1 MIPLSS
7 YDIATINVLQKE
19 LTAPSITPT
28 YRKELENRLT
38 FLKNTHPPKTEHN
51 LNELPYNT

>member
-1 MIPLSS
+1 MISLSS
-7 YDIATINVLQKE
+7 YDIATITVLQKE

-38 FLKNTHPPKTEHN
+38 FLRNTHPPKTESN
-51 LNELPYNT
+51 LNELP

>member
-1 MIPLSS
+1 MISLSS

-28 YRKELENRLT
+28 YRKELENRLF
-38 FLKNTHPPKTEHN
+38 FLKKTSPPKTESI

>member
-1 MIPLSS
+1 MIKASLSS

-28 YRKELENRLT
+28 YRKELENRLHI
-38 FLKNTHPPKTEHN
+38 LEKQPPPAKLSTS
-51 LNELPYNT
+51 

>member
-1 MIPLSS
+1 MIKASLSS

-28 YRKELENRLT
+28 YRKELENRLS
-38 FLKNTHPPKTEHN
+38 FLRNTHPPKTESN
-51 LNELPYNT
+51 LNELP